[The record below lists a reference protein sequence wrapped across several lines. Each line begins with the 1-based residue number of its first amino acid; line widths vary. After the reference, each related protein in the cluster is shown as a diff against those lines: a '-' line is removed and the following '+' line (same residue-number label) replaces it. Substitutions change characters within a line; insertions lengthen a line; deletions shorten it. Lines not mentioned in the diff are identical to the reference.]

1 MYIYIY
7 VYTYL
12 SIDLSID
19 LSIYLSTYLS
29 IYLSIYRSI
38 YRSID
43 LSIDLSIS
51 ICLSFYICLSTYPS
65 IHPSIY
71 LSIYIYIY
79 ILFLTHVYAHSVAT
93 ETLTFFFFSAQECQR
108 RILGVWSLSL
118 AIPENDLKRRRV
130 VLVPSLRPEKL
141 KSQRSPR
148 RRPSNFLGIALFCR
162 VGNLIFVQARTCA
175 GRAYGNVAIES
186 KDSKNKFG
194 SLTLDAP
201 NLLGWFPK
209 RNLLH
214 VKM

>member
-1 MYIYIY
+1 MYIPI
-7 VYTYL
+7 
-12 SIDLSID
+12 
-19 LSIYLSTYLS
+19 YLS
-29 IYLSIYRSI
+29 IYLSIYRSIYLPIYRSI

-43 LSIDLSIS
+43 LSIDLSIYLS
-51 ICLSFYICLSTYPS
+51 IYLYLSVYLSIYICLSTYPS
-65 IHPSIY
+65 IHLSIY
-71 LSIYIYIY
+71 LYIY
-79 ILFLTHVYAHSVAT
+79 ILFLTHVYAHSVAN
-93 ETLTFFFFSAQECQR
+93 ETLTLFFFSAQECQR

-148 RRPSNFLGIALFCR
+148 RRPSIFLGIALFCR